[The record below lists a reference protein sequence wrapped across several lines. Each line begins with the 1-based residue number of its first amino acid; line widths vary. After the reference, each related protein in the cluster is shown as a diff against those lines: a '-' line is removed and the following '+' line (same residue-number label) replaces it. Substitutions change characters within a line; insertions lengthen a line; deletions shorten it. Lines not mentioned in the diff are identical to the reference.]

1 MRDNIFLKALQKC
14 LATCSFNVNF
24 EHDKCKNTEKAN
36 TAKISFNVLSSRF
49 TSISL
54 WNDMARD
61 FLGHATVK
69 VKVVCKLIMKSGVL
83 LSFF

>member
-1 MRDNIFLKALQKC
+1 MTGNVSLKALQKC
-14 LATCSFNVNF
+14 LATCFFTVNF
-24 EHDKCKNTEKAN
+24 EHDKCKNTEKNN

-61 FLGHATVK
+61 FVGHATVK
-69 VKVVCKLIMKSGVL
+69 VKGCM
-83 LSFF
+83 